1 MALSVGN
8 QALWSDITAIYDSL
22 RTVQSQHSLAQTEI
36 PSLQGGTIY
45 ASTIQALNTAIN
57 NLTSEKHLQK
67 TPVTGITIPS
77 VGSLIHA
84 DIISTMLNNVNA
96 KKDIC
101 HFTFSDCNFTFSF
114 CNDTFSFSCD
124 GCPMFWT
131 FSFSG
136 G

>member
-45 ASTIQALNTAIN
+45 ASTIEALNTAIN
-57 NLTSEKHLQK
+57 NLTSETHLRS

-84 DIISTMLNNVNA
+84 DIVSTMLSNVDA
-96 KKDIC
+96 KKGIC
-101 HFTFSDCNFTFSF
+101 HFTFSDCSFNFGF
-114 CNDTFSFSCD
+114 CNDSFSYS
-124 GCPMFWT
+124 T
-131 FSFSG
+131 KQ
-136 G
+136 